1 MKKVLALVLAVTM
14 ATVGCSAAW
23 VSTFESYLAIAGPA
37 VIQILEIVA
46 LAKGAAVSPAV
57 IAKVNGDA
65 KALQTLVQS
74 IQTASAANLPTACAA
89 FNEGV
94 KVFAADVP
102 TLEQI
107 GQLSNPTTQAQVAD
121 ALQLVEST
129 IAEIETPIASCQ
141 TSGASFKTAVA
152 ASRVKSPSDFAS
164 QYNKIMA
171 RDKTT
176 SKYRVHVHGKFTRYA
191 TFGIA
196 K

>member
-23 VSTFESYLAIAGPA
+23 VSTFEGYLAVAGPVA
-37 VIQILEIVA
+37 IQILEIIA
-46 LAKGAAVSPAV
+46 MAKGVAVNPAT
-57 IAKVNGDA
+57 IAKTTGDA
-65 KALQTLVQS
+65 KALGVLVKS

-94 KVFAADVP
+94 KVFVADVP

-107 GQLSNPTTQAQVAD
+107 GQLSNPITQGQVAD
-121 ALQLVEST
+121 AVQLFEST
-129 IAEIETPIASCQ
+129 VAEIETPIASCQ

-171 RDKTT
+171 RDKAT
-176 SKYRVHVHGKFTRYA
+176 SKYRVHVHSKFTRVA